1 MALGKLI
8 KSSHNGTRIHQQC
21 LIIRQRKPFTRDTAP
36 GMVRAQDGEE
46 EILWT
51 LLDPETNNVL
61 VEGVDTDFL
70 QQEIDAGRLE
80 ISSGWNG
87 S

>member
-8 KSSHNGTRIHQQC
+8 KTSHNGTQVIQEC
-21 LIIRQRKPFTRDTAP
+21 LIIRQRKPFTS
-36 GMVRAQDGEE
+36 DGPLPPSNSVQEE

-61 VEGVDTDFL
+61 VEGVDSEFL
-70 QQEIDAGRLE
+70 QQEMDAGRLE
-80 ISSGWNG
+80 VSSGWSG

>member
-8 KSSHNGTRIHQQC
+8 KTNGNGNGQVFQQC
-21 LIIRQRKPFTRDTAP
+21 LIIRQRKPFSSDLPQDTIP
-36 GMVRAQDGEE
+36 DN

-61 VEGVDTDFL
+61 AEGIDSEFL
-70 QQEIDAGRLE
+70 QLEVDAGRLE
-80 ISSGWNG
+80 ILSGWNF